1 MEITLDDQNF
11 ENEVQKAEKPI
22 LVDFWAE
29 WCGPCNILSPI
40 LDKLA
45 EENQD
50 KFILAKVNVDAAPIA
65 SQKFGIQNIP
75 TVALFI
81 KGKPISGFVGVR
93 PEKDISDWLFK
104 TIAEQENKEG
114 AQNSQEQGEAQ
125 ENQSNNEAASNENN
139 ENSREDKEDK
149 ENQGQDIEEI
159 ISWYENYAAENGFK
173 LNPDKTI
180 VENLVKGLLANEEK
194 HGQKYCPC
202 RRVTGNTEEDK
213 DKTCPCVWHKEEIER
228 DGKCYCGLF
237 FKK

>member
-11 ENEVQKAEKPI
+11 DNEIQKAEKPI

-45 EENQD
+45 EENKD

-81 KGKPISGFVGVR
+81 KGKPVSGFVGVR
-93 PEKDISDWLFK
+93 PEKDISEWLFK
-104 TIAEQENKEG
+104 TIEEQSNKEEN
-114 AQNSQEQGEAQ
+114 QSSQEQSTTE
-125 ENQSNNEAASNENN
+125 ESESSDETNENEVN
-139 ENSREDKEDK
+139 DNNNEDK
-149 ENQGQDIEEI
+149 ENKGQSMEEI
-159 ISWYENYAAENGFK
+159 IKWYENYAEENGFK
-173 LNPDKTI
+173 LNPDKTV

-194 HGQKYCPC
+194 HSQRYCPC
-202 RRVTGNTEEDK
+202 RRVTGNIEEDR
-213 DKTCPCVWHKEEIER
+213 DKICPCKWHKEEIER